1 MKWTSALSHNANLHA
16 AIDEIT
22 AQTLAAL
29 GAPPDLAFLFAT
41 DHYRAGFDRLP
52 ATVHARL
59 GGGQLLG
66 CSASGVI
73 GSGEEIEQRAAL
85 SLVAAQLS
93 DVDADSWAL
102 EATDLAPG
110 TLHSQRC
117 AALAHKI
124 APKPVAFVLLADPFT
139 FQPERLIRS
148 LESAFPS
155 RAIVGGLAS
164 GGQAPG
170 EIALFLND
178 TTRNSG
184 ALILALSG
192 DIEMQTAVAQG
203 CRPIGDPLFVSSCQG
218 NRITGLDGQSPIDVL
233 STLFERA
240 GKQDQMLMQHSL
252 FVGIAMRAGES
263 QYDQGDY
270 LIRNITGIDQSRG
283 AIAVGVELHENQV
296 VQFHLRDA
304 RTAAEDLDR
313 VLSRLHDQY
322 LDTQPAGALLF
333 SCTGRGQGL
342 YGEAGHDSGVFHR
355 RFGAIPL
362 GGFFCNGEIGP
373 VGGTTFLHGY
383 TSAFAVFN
391 PLESHPNS
399 R

>member
-164 GGQAPG
+164 G
-170 EIALFLND
+170 
-178 TTRNSG
+178 S
-184 ALILALSG
+184 
-192 DIEMQTAVAQG
+192 
-203 CRPIGDPLFVSSCQG
+203 
-218 NRITGLDGQSPIDVL
+218 
-233 STLFERA
+233 
-240 GKQDQMLMQHSL
+240 
-252 FVGIAMRAGES
+252 
-263 QYDQGDY
+263 
-270 LIRNITGIDQSRG
+270 
-283 AIAVGVELHENQV
+283 
-296 VQFHLRDA
+296 
-304 RTAAEDLDR
+304 
-313 VLSRLHDQY
+313 
-322 LDTQPAGALLF
+322 
-333 SCTGRGQGL
+333 
-342 YGEAGHDSGVFHR
+342 
-355 RFGAIPL
+355 
-362 GGFFCNGEIGP
+362 
-373 VGGTTFLHGY
+373 
-383 TSAFAVFN
+383 TSAAAAAKTETGTVK
-391 PLESHPNS
+391 PRAS
-399 R
+399 RKE